1 MKLRELQNKRAA
13 KIAEARQLLDQV
25 EQRGTPMSADEST
38 HYDTVMAEV
47 ESLAGDIQ
55 RKMQLM
61 EAERSLGN
69 PGHQDPDQGGDPDPM
84 SLYIGLSA
92 REIQRYSLVRA
103 IRAAADAP
111 KNPRAWDN
119 AQLELEASR
128 AQAERLGMDPQGFF
142 VPVDVFNP
150 QTRDLVVGT
159 PTAGG
164 NMVST
169 DLLAQSFIEILRN
182 RMVTRAAGATLLTG
196 LVGDVA
202 IPRQTGA
209 GTAYWVAEGNAPTES
224 QQTIDQLALTPHTV
238 GAFTDYSRKL
248 LKQSSLDVE
257 NFVRGDLAAI
267 LQIAID
273 YASLHGDHTADANQ
287 PDGIAATSGIG
298 SVVGGATGAAPDWS
312 DIVNLESEVAIDNA
326 DVGRLSYMTNPKV
339 RGKLKVT
346 PRVASTDSVMIWEN
360 GPTPLN
366 GYPAWITS
374 QVRSDIV
381 KTTTGLSAIF
391 FGNWADLFIGM
402 WGGLDVLVDPYA
414 LSTSGGVRVVALQDV
429 DVGVRHAQSF
439 AAMLDA
445 ITT

>member
-13 KIAEARQLLDQV
+13 KIAEARQLLDEV
-25 EQRGTPMSADEST
+25 EKRGSAMTSEEST
-38 HYDTVMAEV
+38 HYDSVMAEV
-47 ESLAGDIQ
+47 QTLAADIE
-55 RKMQLM
+55 RKRTLM
-61 EAERSLGN
+61 DAERSLE
-69 PGHQDPDQGGDPDPM
+69 GGDGDGTRDANPDDFYVGM
-84 SLYIGLSA
+84 SA
-92 REIQRYSLVRA
+92 RDIQRYSLVRA

-142 VPVDVFNP
+142 VPMDVFNP
-150 QTRDLVVGT
+150 AHAQRDLVVGT
-159 PTAGG
+159 ATAGG
-164 NMVST
+164 NLVST

-182 RMVTRAAGATLLTG
+182 RMLVRAAGATLLTG

-224 QQTIDQLALTPHTV
+224 QQTIDQLTMTPHTV

-257 NFVRGDLAAI
+257 NFVRTDLASI

-273 YASLHGDHTADANQ
+273 YASLHGDHTVDANQ

-298 SVVGGATGAAPDWS
+298 SVVGGATGAAPDWA
-312 DIVNLESEVAIDNA
+312 DIVSLESEVSIDNA
-326 DVGRLSYMTNPKV
+326 DVGRLAYMTNPKV

-360 GPTPLN
+360 GPNPLN
-366 GYPAWITS
+366 GYPVHITS
-374 QVRSDIV
+374 QVRSDIT
-381 KTTTGLSAIF
+381 KTTTNLSAIF
-391 FGNWADLFIGM
+391 FGNWADLIIGM